1 MLDGL
6 RYHYKA
12 IATAGFAI
20 FSMFF
25 GAGNLLFPLNLGAEA
40 PDSTLASILGLGLT
54 GVGMTFL
61 GLLSIILYQGDK
73 DAFFNSIGKKPAFV
87 LSAIML
93 ALMGPFGAIPRCI
106 VVSHASFDQWL
117 GGKLPFWLFGLV
129 FCLATALAIKNY
141 SRIIPLIGKVLT
153 PFLLVF
159 LGALCIASFTGNI
172 PVADAVENQALNQ
185 ILCGEA
191 FIKALDPVADAVENH
206 TLSQMLFGE
215 AFVKALET
223 GYQTL
228 DLLATFFFCGTV
240 IRFFKDYTRNHTRPA
255 SITALSLLACLLG
268 CLLLGLIYG
277 VFIHMGSL
285 YAPYLLAFS
294 PSQRLVALGEY
305 TLGSFALPLVSFT
318 LFFACLT
325 TVAVLVLLFGDF
337 LKTAFFKQASKKI
350 CLGITLG
357 LSYGMSLLGFDT
369 IFQFLG
375 EVLFVLYPG
384 IITLTLCHLV
394 SKMAQGLAPSFVS
407 SEKSLEIAVLGL
419 RVNYKQA
426 LFWLAVV
433 FSLLFKFQH
442 R

>member
-141 SRIIPLIGKVLT
+141 SRIIPLIGKALT

-172 PVADAVENQALNQ
+172 
-185 ILCGEA
+185 
-191 FIKALDPVADAVENH
+191 PVADAVENH

-384 IITLTLCHLV
+384 IITLTLCQLV

>member
-1 MLDGL
+1 MIQCI

-20 FSMFF
+20 FAMFF

-40 PDSTLASILGLGLT
+40 PEATLASSLGLGLT
-54 GVGMTFL
+54 GVFMTFL

-73 DAFFNSIGKKPAFV
+73 DAFFNSIGKKPAFI

-129 FCLATALAIKNY
+129 FCMSISLVVQNY
-141 SRIIPLIGKVLT
+141 NRIIPVIGKVLT
-153 PFLLVF
+153 PFLLLF
-159 LGALCIASFTGNI
+159 LGVLSIASLNAKLPAKDPHI
-172 PVADAVENQALNQ
+172 LALSFNT
-185 ILCGEA
+185 A
-191 FIKALDPVADAVENH
+191 F
-206 TLSQMLFGE
+206 F
-215 AFVKALET
+215 KALET

-240 IRFFKDYTRNHTRPA
+240 ISFFKAYTQHQKKPA
-255 SITALSLLACLLG
+255 NVIKLSFLACLLG
-268 CLLLGLIYG
+268 CSLLGIIYL
-277 VFIHMGSL
+277 VLIHMGSL
-285 YAPYLLAFS
+285 YAPHLLAFS
-294 PSQRLVALGEY
+294 PPHRLVALAEY

-337 LKTAFFKQASKKI
+337 LKTSLLRQTSKQTCIA
-350 CLGITLG
+350 LTLG
-357 LSYGMSLLGFDT
+357 LSYAMSLLGFDT

-375 EVLFVLYPG
+375 DVLFILYPA
-384 IITLTLCHLV
+384 IITLTLCHII
-394 SKMAQGLAPSFVS
+394 SKLFSKAQNTIG
-407 SEKSLEIAVLGL
+407 KSLETATSRF
-419 RVNYKQA
+419 RVNPKQA
-426 LFWLAVV
+426 LFWLAAALS
-433 FSLLFKFQH
+433 FLYKFQYI
-442 R
+442 